1 MDGSRT
7 VWELPVSPTCLPN
20 GPASARCLASLCCN
34 LHSNRAGRGRN
45 GPLSGRAPIRSRS
58 RHRAASVASVGA
70 RSMGDSPTV
79 WELPAS
85 ATCRPN
91 GLVSAGCWASSL
103 SKRDSRTSFC
113 LRRAPCRETEFRA
126 QRQLG
131 RKRLLAIIGRCRD
144 SNPSGRA
151 RQFAA
156 ICQPPENLR
165 KRETAWWSP
174 EDSNFVSGT
183 HSYRA
188 CLCDIANC

>member
-91 GLVSAGCWASSL
+91 GLVSAPRDNSAENACSL
-103 SKRDSRTSFC
+103 SLVAAETRTRAAEPANSRLFASRQEISANARLRGGLQRIRTSC
-113 LRRAPCRETEFRA
+113 QAPTHIE
-126 QRQLG
+126 
-131 RKRLLAIIGRCRD
+131 
-144 SNPSGRA
+144 P
-151 RQFAA
+151 
-156 ICQPPENLR
+156 
-165 KRETAWWSP
+165 
-174 EDSNFVSGT
+174 VSAT
-183 HSYRA
+183 
-188 CLCDIANC
+188 